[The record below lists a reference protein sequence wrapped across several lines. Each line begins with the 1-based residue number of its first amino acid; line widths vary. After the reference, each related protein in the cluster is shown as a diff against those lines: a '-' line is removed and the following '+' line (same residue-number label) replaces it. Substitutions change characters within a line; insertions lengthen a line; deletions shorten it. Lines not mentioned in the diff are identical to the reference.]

1 MLHFVN
7 LVRCLQLSSRYP
19 DPEQTPEF
27 EVSDSGIISLTSDL
41 GERDFAERDMK
52 WMGKS
57 RPTVQEQISIA
68 RQRNSKATR
77 LCVLEGIPK
86 QMPNIIFTLGMFRYH
101 PWTRRIVSPLPGW
114 TSGTF
119 GGALDSFL
127 IFPSAIS
134 EFARLQADYA
144 KPAKSSHVI
153 VRQLPVVCLS
163 FGSQHDRHVL
173 DCW

>member
-86 QMPNIIFTLGMFRYH
+86 QMPNIIILPFLTVCLGIIHGPGESFLRCRVG
-101 PWTRRIVSPLPGW
+101 PRERLEELSIVS
-114 TSGTF
+114 
-119 GGALDSFL
+119 
-127 IFPSAIS
+127 
-134 EFARLQADYA
+134 
-144 KPAKSSHVI
+144 
-153 VRQLPVVCLS
+153 
-163 FGSQHDRHVL
+163 
-173 DCW
+173 